1 MIARASFF
9 LPGDSWLHRL
19 DPRVKLWFA
28 LAVVALSLAAS
39 DLALLAGVLLAT
51 QAALLLGRVPPGR
64 LGRVWLSLTPLLLV
78 ILILQPVLA
87 SGAEPVQHAWQIGP
101 LRVTDAGLLSGV
113 RYALRLSAAAFA
125 AALPVFTT
133 PVSAL
138 VRAMQKMGLP
148 YRWGMVI
155 GLALRYLATLRDQ
168 YTTISEAQQARGWDP
183 AAGGLIR
190 RVRATMP
197 TTIALIVASLRL
209 GDALALGLAARG
221 FGAQSAARRTYLHD
235 IAMRPVDWAALAA
248 VSAAFAVALLLAL
261 R

>member
-1 MIARASFF
+1 VIARTSFF
-9 LPGDSWLHRL
+9 MPGDSWLHRL

-78 ILILQPVLA
+78 ILILQPLLA
-87 SGAEPVQHAWQIGP
+87 SGGVAQRVWQIGP
-101 LRVTDAGLLSGV
+101 LRLTDAGLLSGA

-138 VRAMQKMGLP
+138 VRALQKMGLP

-190 RVRATMP
+190 RVRATTP
-197 TTIALIVASLRL
+197 TLIALIVASLRL

-221 FGAQSAARRTYLHD
+221 FGAHSAARRTYLHD
-235 IAMRPVDWAALAA
+235 ISMRPADWIALAA
-248 VSAAFAVALLLAL
+248 ISAAFAGALLLAL